1 MDKIKELL
9 KNIEEGKFTP
19 LEIVLSGLVLLLS
32 GMILGMFLSP
42 RKSTVLGSYNES
54 NIYTKEE
61 KCD

>member
-32 GMILGMFLSP
+32 GMILGMFL
-42 RKSTVLGSYNES
+42 
-54 NIYTKEE
+54 
-61 KCD
+61 